1 MAEKKN
7 GKKRIL
13 IAIIVAVAVVL
24 AVVVVFFVFKKKK
37 GEYRLL
43 KVFEFDGEGSVEK
56 KGKGKITP
64 YNNMVLSSGDKV
76 ILDTGKMTLLADDDK
91 YIYFDQHT
99 SIELVATGSKKNG
112 KIKIELL
119 KGGITN
125 DIRNKLPVDS
135 SYEVNTPNSTMS
147 VRGTVFYVYIYEI
160 DGVKYTRVCVF
171 DGQVAVRLVYKDGT
185 VDDEEVLVSKGKEV
199 TIYEDEVTTN
209 YLADPSDI
217 DWDTLPD
224 DVLVNLQTIITD
236 GRDLSIT
243 LDELKAIIEGPYEV
257 TFMYDGKEFAT
268 QTVKKGEKVSVPKFC
283 PAATGDWDYDFDEPI
298 ERNTVIEWQ
307 N

>member
-76 ILDTGKMTLLADDDK
+76 MLDTGKMTLLADDDK

-298 ERNTVIEWQ
+298 EQNTVIEWQ